1 MHVLTKFLVVLAA
14 VLSVLLSGLA
24 IAYTS
29 NADRI
34 VSELRT
40 AESAAQAARA
50 AASEA
55 AQVHERDLQSV
66 QSEKS
71 ELQQELAQA
80 RERNSQLQAENDSL
94 RSDKLR
100 CEQTAAAY
108 EARIDQFVAIVEAQ
122 QRLSDARAEELQE
135 LRERVLDYT
144 RREIELTDRINDL
157 DGELEVARETNRSLQ
172 EQIVML
178 RRDAQ
183 GVAEDTTGVATLRA
197 PRGFRGR
204 VTDVQTE
211 ADGGTLVQINAG
223 LNDQLQERM
232 KLNVVRNGEFVGSLV
247 LEVVDLNESVA
258 RLDLLRD
265 GADEVRSGD
274 LVLPAGL

>member
-1 MHVLTKFLVVLAA
+1 VHVLTKFLVVLAA

-34 VSELRT
+34 VSQLKS
-40 AESAAQAARA
+40 AEAAAAAARA
-50 AASEA
+50 AKNEA
-55 AQVHERDLQSV
+55 LTVAQRDLESV
-66 QSEKS
+66 RGEKS
-71 ELQQELAQA
+71 DLEDDLQQLRQE
-80 RERNSQLQAENDSL
+80 NSQLRGENDTL
-94 RSDKLR
+94 RADKLR

-122 QRLSDARAEELQE
+122 QRLSDARAEELQA

-157 DGELEVARETNRSLQ
+157 DGELEVSRETNRSLQ
-172 EQIVML
+172 EQVVML
-178 RRDAQ
+178 RQDAS

-204 VTDVQTE
+204 VTGVQTE
-211 ADGGTLVQINAG
+211 GDGGVLVQINAG
-223 LNDQLQERM
+223 LNDQLRQRM
-232 KLNVVRNGEFVGSLV
+232 KLNVVRDGGFVGSVV
-247 LEVVDLNESVA
+247 LEVVDLNESVG
-258 RLDLLRD
+258 RLELLRD
-265 GADEVRSGD
+265 GAGAVQSGD